1 MSSNSDASARRHEG
15 GAATDIADV
24 IRANLLRLR
33 RDRGLSLEALAQRAG
48 IAVSV
53 LEDLA
58 AGRRFAGVEL
68 LWKLARALGQPC
80 TAFIEPLGGPDK
92 PHQGAG
98 PAND

>member
-1 MSSNSDASARRHEG
+1 
-15 GAATDIADV
+15 V

-68 LWKLARALGQPC
+68 LWRLAQALGQPC
-80 TAFIEPLGGPDK
+80 TAFIELPGGPDE
-92 PHQGAG
+92 PPQA
-98 PAND
+98 A